1 MPDVPRVLSWSVES
15 RAITGDDGKIAAVN
29 LRDLPDLIVFLEAAR
44 AGSLTSAAK
53 TLHTV
58 QSNVTARVKS
68 LERALGT
75 QLLKRHAR
83 GVRLTPAGELVF
95 QLAERTARV
104 LDDLRDAFGHP
115 AAASAAKL
123 RLGAIETVAACHLPA
138 LVSGYCRTRPSLDVS
153 VETGSSSALLKQLRG
168 GQLDLAFVSRSCG
181 LPGFREQVAFRDELV
196 IVTPR
201 AIPSLARLA
210 VAGPPLTLLVQR
222 LGCSYTDR
230 LLTYLAA
237 TSPRGYRLLE
247 IGTLEG
253 IVRLVAGGLGVAALP
268 RLFASGMATNH
279 GVHLLQ
285 LPPALRSLET
295 YVVAPARSQAS
306 FAASELFTLCGK

>member
-1 MPDVPRVLSWSVES
+1 M
-15 RAITGDDGKIAAVN
+15 AAVN
-29 LRDLPDLIVFLEAAR
+29 FRDLPDLIVFLEAAR

-75 QLLKRHAR
+75 PLLTRHAR
-83 GVRLTPAGELVF
+83 GVRLTPAGEVVF
-95 QLAERTARV
+95 QLAERTAAV
-104 LDDLRDAFGHP
+104 LDDLREAFGQ
-115 AAASAAKL
+115 ATAASGAKL

-138 LVSGYCRTRPSLDVS
+138 LVSGYCRKRPNLDVS
-153 VETGSSSALLKQLRG
+153 VETGSSSALLKQLRER
-168 GQLDLAFVSRSCG
+168 QLDLAFVSRRSS
-181 LPGFREQVAFRDELV
+181 LPGFREQLAFRDELV
-196 IVTPR
+196 IVAPR
-201 AIPSLARLA
+201 GIPSLARL
-210 VAGPPLTLLVQR
+210 VTSGPPLTLLVQR
-222 LGCSYTDR
+222 LGCSYTAR
-230 LLTYLAA
+230 LLTYLDAA
-237 TSPRGYRLLE
+237 SPRGYRLLE

-268 RLFASGMATNH
+268 RVFTSGLAADH

-295 YVVAPARSQAS
+295 YVVAPARSEAS
-306 FAASELFTLCGK
+306 FAASELFAICGK

>member
-1 MPDVPRVLSWSVES
+1 
-15 RAITGDDGKIAAVN
+15 VN

-75 QLLKRHAR
+75 PLLKRHAR
-83 GVRLTPAGELVF
+83 GVRLTPAGEVVF
-95 QLAERTARV
+95 QLAERTAAV
-104 LDDLRDAFGHP
+104 LDDLRDAFGQP
-115 AAASAAKL
+115 TAAGGAKL

-138 LVSGYCRTRPSLDVS
+138 LVSGYCRKRPHLDVS
-153 VETGSSSALLKQLRG
+153 VETGSSSALLKQLRE
-168 GQLDLAFVSRSCG
+168 GQLDLAFVSRPSG
-181 LPGFREQVAFRDELV
+181 LPGFREQLAFRDELV
-196 IVTPR
+196 IVAPR
-201 AIPSLARLA
+201 GIPSLARL
-210 VAGPPLTLLVQR
+210 VASGPPITLLVQR
-222 LGCSYTDR
+222 LGCSYTSR

-237 TSPRGYRLLE
+237 ASPRGYRLLE

-253 IVRLVAGGLGVAALP
+253 IVGLVAGGLGVAALP
-268 RLFASGMATNH
+268 RAFASGLAPNH

-285 LPPALRSLET
+285 LPPELRSLET
-295 YVVAPARSQAS
+295 YVVAPARSEAS
-306 FAASELFTLCGK
+306 FAASELFAICGS

>member
-1 MPDVPRVLSWSVES
+1 MAV
-15 RAITGDDGKIAAVN
+15 VN

-75 QLLKRHAR
+75 PLLKRHAR
-83 GVRLTPAGELVF
+83 GVQLTPAGEVVF
-95 QLAERTARV
+95 QLAERTAAV
-104 LDDLRDAFGHP
+104 LDDLRDAFGQP
-115 AAASAAKL
+115 TAASSAKL
-123 RLGAIETVAACHLPA
+123 RLGAIETVAACHLPE
-138 LVSGYCRTRPSLDVS
+138 LVSGYCRKHPSLDVA
-153 VETGSSSALLKQLRG
+153 VETGSSSALLKQLRE
-168 GQLDLAFVSRSCG
+168 GQLDLAFVSRPSS
-181 LPGFREQVAFRDELV
+181 LPGFREQLAFRDELV
-196 IVTPR
+196 IIAPR
-201 AIPSLARLA
+201 GIPSLARF
-210 VAGPPLTLLVQR
+210 VASGPPITLLVQR
-222 LGCSYTDR
+222 LGCSYTGR

-237 TSPRGYRLLE
+237 ASARGYRLLE

-268 RLFASGMATNH
+268 RAFASEMAARH

-295 YVVAPARSQAS
+295 YVVAPARSEAS
-306 FAASELFTLCGK
+306 FAASELFAICGK